1 MRLRL
6 PQSLT
11 LGLNYRTRWRP
22 VKYLLRAGER
32 LRILSAHYQAGH
44 QSQGILNCKDA
55 TIYCVSQSG
64 YRRRSSNCQHWQCHC
79 HCQCHC
85 QCWCW
90 CCPSKHQ
97 PLQQGNRRVI
107 GKDAANAG
115 SRIRPSSKRGPRPE
129 RTGAEATQ
137 WPAGQKERG
146 IHRVFMAG
154 LPKQMVNGEWSLCRT
169 SSNPLKLVAAFT
181 AMA

>member
-6 PQSLT
+6 PQSLS

-55 TIYCVSQSG
+55 AIYCVSQSE
-64 YRRRSSNCQHWQCHC
+64 YRRRSSNCQCWC

-129 RTGAEATQ
+129 RTGAEATK
-137 WPAGQKERG
+137 WPAGQKRTRDSPG
-146 IHRVFMAG
+146 FYGWLA
-154 LPKQMVNGEWSLCRT
+154 KANGEWSLCRT